1 MVRTFGKILKK
12 YPNARLLLAVR
23 EITRAPSVKFTIKRL
38 GYSVLRRSKMGTE
51 EDDGKSAQIVILDT
65 IGELGRLYSL
75 ADVVFVG
82 GSFVKVG
89 GHNILEPAAHGKPV
103 IVGPYM
109 FNFQEIF
116 ELLTDR
122 GVCVMTPNESDFASE
137 LMNLLDHPETMK
149 KMGEAAL
156 EVVHENQGATERNID
171 AFAKLVSEY
180 GVKLGGTDES

>member
-122 GVCVMTPNESDFASE
+122 GVCVMTPNESDFANE

>member
-1 MVRTFGKILKK
+1 M
-12 YPNARLLLAVR
+12 
-23 EITRAPSVKFTIKRL
+23 
-38 GYSVLRRSKMGTE
+38 
-51 EDDGKSAQIVILDT
+51 VILDT

-116 ELLTDR
+116 ELLESR
-122 GVCVMTPNESDFASE
+122 GVCLMTKSE
-137 LMNLLDHPETMK
+137 HEFKETLMDLLAHPETMK
-149 KMGEAAL
+149 RMGEAAL
-156 EVVHENQGATERNID
+156 TVVHENQGATERNIK
-171 AFAKLVSEY
+171 AFEQLVAEA
-180 GVKLGGTDES
+180 GVKLGGRHES